1 MSDQGLDYLDLKNK
15 LASYGNEEYLYIKEV
30 AARLKLSENYL
41 IALIKKGQLKGFKLG
56 DNWLTTSKWLES
68 WLELLKQELDGHLAD
83 KHVSRWTSSWQK
95 KKRPQVITPA
105 FKLAI
110 ETALI
115 ILFIFYYSFFLY
127 QPGASSF
134 KFFIKEKKILA
145 QELIVTFNRF
155 YGLPVSLAMPA
166 VRFYHHQVSDE
177 AITTTL
183 LAMIDRFRG
192 QEDGRVAGASA
203 ER

>member
-30 AARLKLSENYL
+30 AARLKLSEKYL
-41 IALIKKGQLKGFKLG
+41 IALIRKGQLKGFKLG
-56 DNWLTTSKWLES
+56 DNWLTTSKWLEF

-83 KHVSRWTSSWQK
+83 KHVSRWASSWQK
-95 KKRPQVITPA
+95 KQRPQVITPA
-105 FKLAI
+105 VKLAV

-115 ILFIFYYSFFLY
+115 IIFIFYYSFFLY

-145 QELIVTFNRF
+145 QELIVTFNGF
-155 YGLPVSLAMPA
+155 YDLPVSLAMPA

-177 AITTTL
+177 AITNTL
-183 LAMIDRFRG
+183 LAMIDRLRG